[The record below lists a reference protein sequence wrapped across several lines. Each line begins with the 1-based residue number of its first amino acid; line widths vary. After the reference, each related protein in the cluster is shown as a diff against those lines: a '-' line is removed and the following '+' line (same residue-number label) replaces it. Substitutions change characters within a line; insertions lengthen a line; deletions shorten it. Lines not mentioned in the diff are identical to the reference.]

1 MDKESVP
8 LDILKPFPE
17 GSFRVIGPPVQQG
30 LSLWSN
36 AEAAM
41 CNLITN
47 KATVDEVGA
56 AMKARRK
63 KKTNAGTGEVWK
75 GGTGFVVRDDGG
87 ERVLERSEERRV
99 GNECVSTCRS
109 RWSPCHEKKKTKSQ
123 KHAYIP
129 SKITKI
135 NQER

>member
-1 MDKESVP
+1 
-8 LDILKPFPE
+8 
-17 GSFRVIGPPVQQG
+17 
-30 LSLWSN
+30 
-36 AEAAM
+36 M

-87 ERVLERSEERRV
+87 ERVLEAMTWGFPRHSVNQRTGKPDRKSVVKGKSVSVRVDLGGRR
-99 GNECVSTCRS
+99 N
-109 RWSPCHEKKKTKSQ
+109 HKKK
-123 KHAYIP
+123 KHNI
-129 SKITKI
+129 
-135 NQER
+135 

>member
-87 ERVLERSEERRV
+87 ERVLEAMTWGFPRHSVNQRTGKPNKIGKAASRERGGQYV
-99 GNECVSTCRS
+99 
-109 RWSPCHEKKKTKSQ
+109 
-123 KHAYIP
+123 
-129 SKITKI
+129 
-135 NQER
+135 